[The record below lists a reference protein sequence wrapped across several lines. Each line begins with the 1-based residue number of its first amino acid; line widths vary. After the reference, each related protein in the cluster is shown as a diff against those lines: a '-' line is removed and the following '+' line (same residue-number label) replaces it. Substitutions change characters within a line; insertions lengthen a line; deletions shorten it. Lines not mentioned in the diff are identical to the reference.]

1 MGCKNQYDF
10 DGLLV
15 AALGYQESRFDQSKR
30 SPAGAIGVMQVLPST
45 AADPN
50 VNIPI
55 IVDKLNLKEEAK
67 KKAF

>member
-1 MGCKNQYDF
+1 MGWKNQYDF

-15 AALGYQESRFDQSKR
+15 AALGYQESRIDQSKR

-50 VNIPI
+50 VNISI